1 MLMSRFLVLIF
12 IILVG
17 TAYASDVER
26 HRLYSESP
34 PSDEGIYVF
43 YSGFISDAER
53 ILDAFVD
60 EDEEAYE
67 MSQKLTSKILTT
79 EQEIIFYKMRGVETN
94 ASEPLAAFKS
104 LILNIEKLAEG
115 QNHFFLN
122 QKAIFS
128 NKTDYESYMEALSAL
143 TAMKTAL
150 DNIESSVNTIENVE
164 IWNGTAFL
172 HFDTSKLRTKLKEA
186 EELVSYYEYL
196 ILYYGKLEGL
206 MVSVS
211 DTNPYLRET
220 VEIRILA
227 INATPLSLHIDDSTF
242 PIQGEIF
249 RYSFNETGEHII
261 YAEGVKENEF
271 IRSNTVR
278 VHVSK
283 IPTSILLSGKN
294 SAYLNEIVQIEG
306 LVLDYFGKPLN
317 VDVLL
322 EYDGKISVFSTKNGS
337 FGLNVTRQTEGYVN
351 ISASF
356 QGSETHEASSTTFP
370 VFFSK
375 YPVDLTISANRTSI
389 PPNSKVEIFGNVRG
403 VEYAIP
409 VEIVVNGTVIEE
421 IIAISEFNSTLIF
434 NESGTYSIQAVF
446 QGDDLYRPSE
456 SNIMTIR
463 VSEPHIFSELF
474 SFFENF
480 SVVYILKFEYILAA
494 ISLIVILLVSLY
506 LKKKKTR
513 ETVLE
518 KVAIDESSKIT
529 DLKSDHTVKE
539 IRSLD
544 YTYPDLFNRLVE
556 LYNLKKGLTP
566 RELLKALEKED
577 FYHKLKKVTD
587 LHEKQIYGKK
597 SLSPEEEKLYIRLI
611 LEIMEGIG

>member
-1 MLMSRFLVLIF
+1 MLMSRFLVLVF

-94 ASEPLAAFKS
+94 ASEPLTAFKS

-115 QNHFFLN
+115 QNQFFLN

-150 DNIESSVNTIENVE
+150 DNIESSVNIIENVE

-172 HFDTSKLRTKLKEA
+172 NFDTSKLRTKLKEA

-317 VDVLL
+317 VDILL

-356 QGSETHEASSTTFP
+356 QGSETHEASSTTFS

-389 PPNSKVEIFGNVRG
+389 SPSSKVKIFGNVKG

-421 IIAISEFNSTLIF
+421 IIAISEFNSTLVF

-446 QGDDLYRPSE
+446 QGNDLYRPSE
-456 SNIMTIR
+456 SNILIIR
-463 VSEPHIFSELF
+463 VSEPYTFSELF

-480 SVVYILKFEYILAA
+480 SVVYIPRFEYILAV
-494 ISLIVILLVSLY
+494 ISLIVILIVFLY

-529 DLKSDHTVKE
+529 DLKSDHIVKE

-544 YTYPDLFNRLVE
+544 YTYPDLFNRLVGV
-556 LYNLKKGLTP
+556 YNLKKGLTP
-566 RELLKALEKED
+566 RELLEALEKED

-587 LHEKQIYGKK
+587 LHEKQIYAKK